1 MPTQDDSG
9 DHGRPEPKHEPF
21 PIHIDR
27 DMFKVDVDQM
37 TGAQLRAL
45 PTPPIGG
52 DRDLY
57 QEVPGSDDLPVANSQ
72 IVDLKPGTHFVTA
85 PHVNPGSSDGS
96 R

>member
-1 MPTQDDSG
+1 MQPKQND
-9 DHGRPEPKHEPF
+9 DHGRPDPKHEPF

-27 DMFKVDVDQM
+27 AVFMVDTDAM

-45 PTPPIGG
+45 PNPPVGP

-57 QEVPGSDDLPVANSQ
+57 QVVPGGEDIPVGNDQ
-72 IVDLKPGTHFVTA
+72 VVHLKPGMHFVTA
-85 PHVNPGSSDGS
+85 PHVNPGSHDGG